1 LIRRFLIVSAY
12 CEEPVAYCRV
22 AALESAERMGF
33 RRACIVAVGCHE
45 GRAGCTEEYRGL
57 RRGGAGF
64 ERAGSC
70 DTFAGILRLQLGL
83 SQIHRQGPVRARQ
96 PHENTSS
103 INPNSAHQKAY
114 VRTTRTMVCRKVHAL
129 RDDECAICGPSVFSF
144 DDTCTSASPED
155 QSFTYQILIDW
166 RYPCCA
172 NIIRLLTHI
181 AALVCWN
188 IM

>member
-1 LIRRFLIVSAY
+1 MSTHVPCFPVKPWKSTLVSPLIRRFLIVSAY

-103 INPNSAHQKAY
+103 INLNSAHQKAY
-114 VRTTRTMVCRKVHAL
+114 VRATRTMVCRKEDAL
-129 RDDECAICGPSVFSF
+129 RDDNVQSADLPFSLS
-144 DDTCTSASPED
+144 TTLAPAND
-155 QSFTYQILIDW
+155 QRTN
-166 RYPCCA
+166 RRP
-172 NIIRLLTHI
+172 
-181 AALVCWN
+181 V
-188 IM
+188 